1 MLVRTSETLLHFSYP
16 FLFYPLPSLFSL
28 FFISSSLS
36 LSFSFILYSSL
47 FSPPMSIS
55 FPTTTVSYLFF
66 FSFLSLVFFFS
77 FSFSLFFCLG
87 TTLDTFL
94 RENLEWL
101 GKATNWA
108 KFTAVAS
115 IGVVH
120 KGHVHESMKLL
131 QPYLPQGGR
140 SSSPYSESG
149 ALYALGL
156 IHANKGRFVSHMP
169 LCVCVF
175 VSLSVS
181 LSLSHVYT
189 HFLSFFLSLSLSL
202 SLSRSLTH
210 TFSLSL
216 SDSFFL
222 SLSHYLSF
230 SLSLSL
236 TLSLSIH
243 IYIYMYMYL
252 SFSPSVFLF
261 FSPSHFLSPSHCSSC
276 SCTGGAGDSTA
287 ISYLSEALRNSGT
300 NDVVQHG
307 ACLGV
312 GLAAMATGDEVS
324 FPINLL
330 LYSFIRY
337 SHG

>member
-1 MLVRTSETLLHFSYP
+1 MLVRTSETLLHFSDP

-66 FSFLSLVFFFS
+66 FSFLSFFFLLS

-156 IHANKGRFVSHMP
+156 IHANKGRFVTYMP

-181 LSLSHVYT
+181 LSLSLSLVYT
-189 HFLSFFLSLSLSL
+189 HFLSFSLSLARSHTLSLFLSL
-202 SLSRSLTH
+202 TV
-210 TFSLSL
+210 
-216 SDSFFL
+216 SFFL
-222 SLSHYLSF
+222 SLTIFLLVSHSLSH
-230 SLSLSL
+230 SLSLY
-236 TLSLSIH
+236 

>member
-1 MLVRTSETLLHFSYP
+1 MLVRTSETLLHFSDP
-16 FLFYPLPSLFSL
+16 FLFYPLPSLFTL

-66 FSFLSLVFFFS
+66 FSFLSFFFLLSFS

-156 IHANKGRFVSHMP
+156 IHANKGRFVSYMP

-181 LSLSHVYT
+181 LSLSLSLSLVYT
-189 HFLSFFLSLSLSL
+189 HFLSFSLSLARSHTLSLFLSL
-202 SLSRSLTH
+202 TV
-210 TFSLSL
+210 
-216 SDSFFL
+216 SFFL
-222 SLSHYLSF
+222 SLTIFLLVSHSLSH
-230 SLSLSL
+230 SLSLY
-236 TLSLSIH
+236 

>member
-1 MLVRTSETLLHFSYP
+1 MLVRTSETLLHFSDP
-16 FLFYPLPSLFSL
+16 FLFYPLPSLFTL

-66 FSFLSLVFFFS
+66 FSFLSFFFLLS

-156 IHANKGRFVSHMP
+156 IHANKGRFVSYMP

-181 LSLSHVYT
+181 LSLS
-189 HFLSFFLSLSLSL
+189 LSCIHTLSLFL

-236 TLSLSIH
+236 TLSLSLSIH
-243 IYIYMYMYL
+243 IYIYVHV
-252 SFSPSVFLF
+252 SI
-261 FSPSHFLSPSHCSSC
+261 FLSLCLPLF
-276 SCTGGAGDSTA
+276 
-287 ISYLSEALRNSGT
+287 LSLS
-300 NDVVQHG
+300 
-307 ACLGV
+307 LS
-312 GLAAMATGDEVS
+312 LS
-324 FPINLL
+324 LPLL
-330 LYSFIRY
+330 LLLLHRWCW
-337 SHG
+337 